1 MSPEM
6 TVIEVRLFVKR
17 QLQINQRLISFSTF
31 KLHFFICSIVAAVA
45 AKVRPS
51 QSVSIEEDIIDE
63 EDEFDG
69 VNES

>member
-1 MSPEM
+1 M
-6 TVIEVRLFVKR
+6 TVIEVRLFVKK
-17 QLQINQRLISFSTF
+17 QLQINQRFISFSTF
-31 KLHFFICSIVAAVA
+31 KLHFFICPIVAAVA

-69 VNES
+69 VNAS